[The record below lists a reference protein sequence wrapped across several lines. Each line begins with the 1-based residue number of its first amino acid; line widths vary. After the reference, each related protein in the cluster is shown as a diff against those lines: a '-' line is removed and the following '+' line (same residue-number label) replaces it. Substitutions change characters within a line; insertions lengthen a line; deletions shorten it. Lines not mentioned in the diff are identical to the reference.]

1 MEEIKMGNNGII
13 DQRITAYG
21 SLITPYHLLQNVPM
35 SEKAIETVLMGRKS
49 IENILKSKD
58 PRKIIISGPCSI
70 QDPEAAKD
78 YSNRVRDLSEKV
90 SDQFLIIMRMYFEK
104 PRTTVGWKGLIYDPN
119 LDGSNDMNKG
129 LHLSREILLHNTE
142 IGLPSAT
149 EYLEA
154 ITPQYNSDLISWAA
168 IGARTV
174 ESPQHRQLASGLSM
188 PVGFKNSTQGDIGV
202 AVDAIISARKG
213 HSFLGINGYGIPSI
227 VSTSGN
233 PYAHLV
239 LRGGNGTPNYDK
251 ESVKGAQNLLE
262 KAGVPKNVVIDC
274 SHGNS
279 NKDHNKQLE
288 VFNDVIKQIVDGN
301 HGIVGLMLESHIYEG
316 NQKIPNNLTGF
327 DHTTLKYGVSVTD
340 ACIDWKTTE
349 LLIMDTY
356 RTLSR
361 TLIPVEK

>member
-1 MEEIKMGNNGII
+1 MGNNEII
-13 DQRITAYG
+13 DQRIIAYG

-35 SEKAIETVLMGRKS
+35 SEKAMETVLIGRKN
-49 IENILKSKD
+49 IENILKGED
-58 PRKIIISGPCSI
+58 PRKIIITGPCSI
-70 QDPEAAKD
+70 HDPEAAKE
-78 YSNRVRDLSEKV
+78 YSNRARDLSEKV

-104 PRTTVGWKGLIYDPN
+104 PRTTIGWKGLIYDPN

-129 LHLSREILLHNTE
+129 LHLSREILLHNAE

-213 HSFLGINGYGIPSI
+213 HSFLSINEYGIPSI

-233 PYAHLV
+233 PYSHLV
-239 LRGGNGTPNYDK
+239 LRGGNGEPNYTEK
-251 ESVKGAQNLLE
+251 EVKKAQELLE
-262 KAGVPKNVVIDC
+262 KAKLPPKVVIDC

-279 NKDHNKQLE
+279 SKDYKKQPE
-288 VFNDVIKQIVDGN
+288 VFEDVNRQIVDGN
-301 HGIVGLMLESHIYEG
+301 NSIVGIMFESNIKAG
-316 NQKIPNNLTGF
+316 NQKIPSNLKGF
-327 DHTTLKYGVSVTD
+327 DRTTLEYGLSATD
-340 ACIDWKTTE
+340 GCIDWKTTE
-349 LLIMDTY
+349 LLVMDAY
-356 RTLSR
+356 KTLSR
-361 TLIPVEK
+361 TIVPVTK